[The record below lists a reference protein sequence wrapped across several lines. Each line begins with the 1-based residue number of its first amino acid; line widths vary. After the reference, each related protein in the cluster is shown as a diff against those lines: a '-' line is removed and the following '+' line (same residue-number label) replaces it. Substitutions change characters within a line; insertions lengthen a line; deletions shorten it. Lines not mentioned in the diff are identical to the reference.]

1 MRITRY
7 TTELTD
13 DKITAVVKEN
23 SSNYEINNLNCPE
36 NIVRMM
42 KDVFHADRK
51 AEEYVWL
58 IATNTKM
65 KPIGLFE
72 LTHGYVNASQLGS
85 REVFVRLCLLG
96 ASSFVVVHNHPSGDP
111 SPSADDNATTKR
123 LKSAADIMG
132 IPLVDHII
140 IGDSAFYSYAE
151 HNFS

>member
-23 SSNYEINNLNCPE
+23 SSNYEISNLNCPE

-42 KDVFHADRK
+42 NDVFHAGRK

-58 IATNTKM
+58 IAANTKM

-72 LTHGYVNASQLGS
+72 LTHGSVNASQLGS
-85 REVFVRLCLLG
+85 REVL
-96 ASSFVVVHNHPSGDP
+96 VHNHPSGDP
-111 SPSADDNATTKR
+111 SPSRDDNATTKR

>member
-1 MRITRY
+1 MMR
-7 TTELTD
+7 
-13 DKITAVVKEN
+13 
-23 SSNYEINNLNCPE
+23 
-36 NIVRMM
+36 
-42 KDVFHADRK
+42 DVFHADRK

-58 IATNTKM
+58 IAANTKM

-72 LTHGYVNASQLGS
+72 LTHGSVNASQLGS

>member
-23 SSNYEINNLNCPE
+23 SSNYEISNLNCPE

-42 KDVFHADRK
+42 NDVFHAGRK

-58 IATNTKM
+58 IAANTKM

-72 LTHGYVNASQLGS
+72 LTHGSVNASQLGS

-96 ASSFVVVHNHPSGDP
+96 ASSFVVVHNHPS
-111 SPSADDNATTKR
+111 DDNATTKR